1 MLMSLIQM
9 ALFAAIYG
17 ATCYGL
23 MKVFAKV
30 DSTIP
35 NWAAFVPFCNLYLL
49 VTRVAQKEP
58 VWCLIALIPIVGM
71 VLISL
76 EVAKKFDK
84 PMEFG
89 IGLGLVPFVFYPMLG
104 TSEAQFET
112 KPINARRAA

>member
-1 MLMSLIQM
+1 
-9 ALFAAIYG
+9 
-17 ATCYGL
+17 
-23 MKVFAKV
+23 
-30 DSTIP
+30 
-35 NWAAFVPFCNLYLL
+35 
-49 VTRVAQKEP
+49 
-58 VWCLIALIPIVGM
+58 M

-104 TSEAQFET
+104 TSEAQFEA